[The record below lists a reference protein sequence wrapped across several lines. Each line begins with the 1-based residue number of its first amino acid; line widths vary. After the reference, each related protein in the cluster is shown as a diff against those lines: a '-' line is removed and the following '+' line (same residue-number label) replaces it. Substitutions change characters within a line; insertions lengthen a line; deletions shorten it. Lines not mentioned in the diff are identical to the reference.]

1 MSPDTEG
8 SRLAVAEREIAN
20 LWTAFRAFANIP
32 LDLGLA
38 RHDIDDLKRNL
49 EKLEDHLDHW
59 RREMS
64 QRADQLAK
72 DQAAR
77 DEAEQQRDEARKRY
91 EKEQRDAAIRFR
103 VQASIAAFVAL
114 ITLISVIVVT
124 AGGA

>member
-1 MSPDTEG
+1 MPDTDG

-38 RHDIDDLKRNL
+38 RHDIDELKRNL
-49 EKLEDHLDHW
+49 EKLEDHLADW
-59 RREMS
+59 RREMA
-64 QRADQLAK
+64 QRSEQLAK
-72 DQAAR
+72 DQTAR
-77 DEAEQQRDEARKRY
+77 DELEQERDEARRRY
-91 EKEQRDAAIRFR
+91 EKEQKDAAIRFR

-114 ITLISVIVVT
+114 ITLISVIIVT